1 MNKGSVELLEKHLD
15 TTSAAPVGIRKLRTQ
30 MLTLAMQ
37 GKLVPQDPQD
47 QHATEHLQTI
57 EAGKEFV

>member
-1 MNKGSVELLEKHLD
+1 
-15 TTSAAPVGIRKLRTQ
+15 

-37 GKLVPQDPQD
+37 GKLVLQDPQD
-47 QHATEHLQTI
+47 QHATERLQTI

>member
-1 MNKGSVELLEKHLD
+1 
-15 TTSAAPVGIRKLRTQ
+15 LRTQ

>member
-1 MNKGSVELLEKHLD
+1 MNKGTVELLGKHFD
-15 TTSAAPVGIRKLRTQ
+15 TAFAAPVSIRKLRTQ

-47 QHATEHLQTI
+47 QHATERLQTI
-57 EAGKEFV
+57 ETGKEFV

>member
-1 MNKGSVELLEKHLD
+1 MNKGTVELLEKHFD
-15 TTSAAPVGIRKLRTQ
+15 TVFAAPVGIRKLRTQ
-30 MLTLAMQ
+30 ILTLAMQ

-47 QHATEHLQTI
+47 QHATERLQTI